1 MRRTTVIA
9 GAAGAAIVLGG
20 GIALA
25 YDGGGATSGA
35 PDRTLAAL
43 APSVPLASPAPP
55 TPSTPPPAS
64 SRTRIDPAGAVRIAL
79 RTVPDGRVESI
90 EREREYGR
98 IVWDVDV
105 IARGVEHDLD
115 IDAQTG
121 KVLRHRTERDSRGHG
136 HGHHGDGDHDDHDDG
151 DDD

>member
-25 YDGGGATSGA
+25 YDGGGTASGA

-43 APSVPLASPAPP
+43 APSVPLASP
-55 TPSTPPPAS
+55 TPPPAPPS
-64 SRTRIDPAGAVRIAL
+64 SQTRIDPAGAVRIAL

-90 EREREYGR
+90 EREREHGR
-98 IVWDVDV
+98 VVWDVDV

-121 KVLRHRTERDSRGHG
+121 KVLRHRTERDSRAHG
-136 HGHHGDGDHDDHDDG
+136 HGHHGDHDDHDDHDDG
-151 DDD
+151 DDDD